1 MSMEN
6 WMCEVLNA
14 EFAPL
19 HLEIINDSAAH
30 AGHNAHAK
38 ATGETHFT
46 VVIVSEVFAGLSRV
60 ARHQRVYALL
70 KSEMEREGG
79 LHALVIQAYT
89 PEEAKTKLVTKAF

>member
-6 WMCEVLNA
+6 WMREVLSA
-14 EFAPL
+14 AFAPVRL
-19 HLEIINDSAAH
+19 DIINDSMAH

-38 ATGETHFT
+38 ASGETHFT
-46 VVIVSEVFAGLSRV
+46 VVIVSDVFAGLNRV

-79 LHALVIQAYT
+79 LHALVIQAYA
-89 PEEAKTKLVTKAF
+89 PDEAGAKLLENSF